1 VEINSIIA
9 GTGFNVPERVVEN
22 TEFEKYLETSDQWIR
37 DRTGIVERRW
47 AAEDVSA
54 SQLAEPACLNAIKNS
69 GLEISDIDA
78 IVCATVTPDNI
89 FPSTACMIQ
98 KRLGCSNALAFDVN
112 AVCSGF
118 VYALGVAHGL
128 IQSGQCKNALVVG
141 TEVYSRILNMKDRG
155 TCILFGD
162 GSGAVVLRKETSK
175 DGEPKRG
182 IISSKLGADGK
193 YSDILCV
200 PQGTAHKMTAETL
213 ENGDHFLT
221 MQGREVFKLA
231 VRKLAEINKDIV
243 ESSGYKIEDVDL
255 FVSHQA
261 NERILQTVGKELGIS
276 EDKVPMNLSKYGNTS
291 AASIP
296 ILLAELESQGT
307 LRKGQLVALSAFGGG
322 VTWGA
327 TLIRW

>member
-1 VEINSIIA
+1 MEINSIVA
-9 GTGFNVPERVVEN
+9 GTGFNVPERIVLN
-22 TEFEKYLETSDQWIR
+22 SEFEKYLETSDAWIR
-37 DRTGIVERRW
+37 ERTGIVERRW
-47 AAEDVSA
+47 AGEDVSA
-54 SQLAEPACLNAIKNS
+54 SELAIPACLQAIESS
-69 GLEISDIDA
+69 GLKESDIDA
-78 IVCATVTPDNI
+78 IVCATVTPDNV

-98 KRLGCSNALAFDVN
+98 KQIGCEHAFAFDVN

-141 TEVYSRILNMKDRG
+141 TEIYSRILNMKDRG

-162 GSGAVVLRKETSK
+162 GAGALVLRGNDTTGNGS
-175 DGEPKRG
+175 DRG
-182 IISSKLGADGK
+182 ILCSKLGADGK
-193 YSDILCV
+193 HSDILCV

-231 VRKLAEINKDIV
+231 VRKLAQINKDIV
-243 ESSGYKIEDVDL
+243 DSAGYQISDIDL
-255 FVSHQA
+255 FISHQA
-261 NERILQTVGKELGIS
+261 NERILQSVGKELGVS
-276 EDKVPMNLSKYGNTS
+276 EDKVPMNLAKYGNTS

-296 ILLAELESQGT
+296 ILLAELELQGK
-307 LRKGQLVALSAFGGG
+307 LKKGQLIVLSAFGGG